1 MIIEE
6 LKQVFMKLG
15 AEEAQAEIAA
25 QQLIKR
31 AEQIA
36 QEKSITDEEALK
48 ELLSRIFNAQS

>member
-25 QQLIKR
+25 KQLIKR